1 MHEDYHRFF
10 MPFNLS
16 LQSIEQD
23 EISGEH
29 QSEIRQTSA
38 VERNGEFTFLLEH
51 VKHARS
57 DARSFH
63 PW

>member
-1 MHEDYHRFF
+1 

-16 LQSIEQD
+16 LQIIEQD

-29 QSEIRQTSA
+29 QIEIRQTSA
-38 VERNGEFTFLLEH
+38 VERNGEFALLLEH